1 MAYVQPNSIIQ
12 LFQGINLDNRYLHTI
27 YFASEAAQNTWFT
40 GKVFKTYQ
48 QQSYTRYTRN
58 QIKIKDDVTN
68 LFGCTYMRFKN
79 DRTVDKWFYA
89 FVTGV
94 DYVNEGTALVTYE
107 IDVMQTWFMQ
117 GGSLQPC
124 MVLREHVND
133 DTFGLNLE
141 EEPIGSD
148 VYDNDEIYHFGKDE
162 LTNPFEHY
170 SVIMQTTGETQQN
183 RHMIQGLFSGCNY
196 IVNPADDQSDGNTI
210 HAMGQ
215 TLLGSWDLQQQE
227 QNIIDLYTIPSFCA
241 EERQDP
247 TTGEMVFDVF
257 GSLATGSKIKIPS
270 SYDNYIPKNK
280 KLFMYPYSY
289 LLLTTH
295 MGDVSIYRWEYFEGT
310 IGADCEFDVDGTLL
324 GGGEIRCYPR
334 SYNGQ
339 DRNIDAGVVM
349 GNFPKNTASYDA
361 YQAWIA
367 GGGSTRLENDR
378 VVNSVKGAGAVTKA
392 IGSIANMISPSS
404 SSRVTDVLEPTGTRV
419 NGQNVLDVTRRE
431 VSDQY
436 RNPSGGAMAGSV
448 GGAFETA
455 GSMIEAKNN
464 MQYTFNDASYAPDIV
479 VGKPTSSL
487 PVAMRDANFYFF
499 HCHIRDDE
507 VKRIDDFFSCY
518 GYSIK
523 KVKQPNLTGRQYW
536 NFVQTQGAVINGNMP
551 SSSKEAI
558 ANIFDSGITLWH
570 NGDQI
575 GNYEQSTSSGTI
587 NNPILT

>member
-40 GKVFKTYQ
+40 SKVYKTFQ

-68 LFGCTYMRFKN
+68 LFGCTYMRFMN
-79 DRTVDKWFYA
+79 NRTNDKWFYA
-89 FVTGV
+89 FITGV

-107 IDVMQTWFMQ
+107 IDVMQTWFIQ

-124 MVLREHVND
+124 MVLREHVNN

-148 VYDNDEIYHFGKDE
+148 VYDSDLVYNFGSGVFDD
-162 LTNPFEHY
+162 Y
-170 SVIMQTTGETQQN
+170 SVVMQTTGSDDMTDH
-183 RHMIQGLFSGCNY
+183 HMIQGLFSGCDYKIRQANS
-196 IVNPADDQSDGNTI
+196 QGHGNTI
-210 HAMGQ
+210 YNDGVAM
-215 TLLGSWDLQQQE
+215 LGSWSLQE
-227 QNIIDLYTIPSFCA
+227 QRENIIDLYTVPTFCA
-241 EERQDP
+241 GSN
-247 TTGEMVFDVF
+247 TGHLSTANNIVV
-257 GSLATGSKIKIPS
+257 PNQ
-270 SYDNYIPKNK
+270 YDNYTPKNN

-289 LLLTTH
+289 LMLTTH
-295 MGDVSIYRWEYFEGT
+295 MGDVAIFRWEYFAGT
-310 IGADCEFDVDGTLL
+310 IGSTCEFDVDGTMM

-334 SYNGQ
+334 DYNGQ
-339 DRNIDAGVVM
+339 DHNVDAGVVM
-349 GNFPKNTASYDA
+349 GNFPKNTAAYDA

-367 GGGSTRLENDR
+367 AGGSTRLENDR
-378 VVNSVKGAGAVTKA
+378 LVNSIKGAGAITKA

-419 NGQNVLDVTRRE
+419 NGRNVLDVTRRE

-436 RNPSGGAMAGSV
+436 RSPSGGAMAGAV

-464 MQYTFNDASYAPDIV
+464 MQYTFNDAAYAPNIII
-479 VGKPTSSL
+479 GAPTSCL
-487 PVAMRDANFYFF
+487 PVSQRDADLYFY
-499 HCHIRDDE
+499 HTHVRDDE

-558 ANIFDSGITLWH
+558 AKIFDSGITLWH

-575 GNYEQSTSSGTI
+575 GNYGQSVSSGSI
-587 NNPILT
+587 NNPIVA

>member
-40 GKVFKTYQ
+40 GKVFKSYQ

-148 VYDNDEIYHFGKDE
+148 VYDSDLVYNFGSGTFDD
-162 LTNPFEHY
+162 Y
-170 SVIMQTTGETQQN
+170 SVVMQTTGSEDMTDH
-183 RHMIQGLFSGCNY
+183 HMIQGLFSGCTYRILQANS
-196 IVNPADDQSDGNTI
+196 QGQGNNI
-210 HAMGQ
+210 YNRGISM
-215 TLLGSWDLQQQE
+215 LGSWSLQEQQE
-227 QNIIDLYTIPSFCA
+227 NIIDLYTVPTFCCGENTGHLHVSGEIEIPSA
-241 EERQDP
+241 
-247 TTGEMVFDVF
+247 
-257 GSLATGSKIKIPS
+257 
-270 SYDNYIPKNK
+270 YDNYTPKNK
-280 KLFMYPYSY
+280 KLFMFPYSY
-289 LLLTTH
+289 LMVTTH
-295 MGDVSIYRWEYFEGT
+295 MGDVAIFRWEYFEGT
-310 IGADCEFDVDGTLL
+310 TGADCEFEVDGTML

-334 SYNGQ
+334 AYNGQ
-339 DRNIDAGVVM
+339 DHNVDAGVVM
-349 GNFPKNTASYDA
+349 GNFPKNTAAYDA

-378 VVNSVKGAGAVTKA
+378 RVNSVKGAGGVMKA

-419 NGQNVLDVTRRE
+419 NGHNVLDVTRRE

-436 RNPSGGAMAGSV
+436 RSPSSGAMAGAV
-448 GGAFETA
+448 GGALSTA
-455 GSMIEAKNN
+455 GELVEAKNN
-464 MQYTFNDASYAPDIV
+464 MQYEFNDAAYAPNIIV
-479 VGKPTSSL
+479 GAPTSCL
-487 PVAMRDANFYFF
+487 PVSQRDANIYFY
-499 HCHIRDDE
+499 HTHVRDDE

-523 KVKQPNLTGRQYW
+523 KVKQPNLTGRKYW

-551 SSSKEAI
+551 ASSKDAI
-558 ANIFDSGITLWH
+558 ARIFDSGITFWH
-570 NGDQI
+570 NGDKI
-575 GNYEQSTSSGTI
+575 GDYAQSVTDGTI
-587 NNPILT
+587 NNPISS